1 MATPRTSE
9 TSRLERVLA
18 AMVAAII
25 GLTLVCFA
33 ATLIASASG
42 TTDFTEGVWPTVA
55 TLPLISLP
63 VGFILLVILIGI
75 NWSRRRKSTPPTT

>member
-1 MATPRTSE
+1 MATPPTSE

-42 TTDFTEGVWPTVA
+42 NVDFTVGVWPTMTA
-55 TLPLISLP
+55 LPLIGLP
-63 VGFILLVILIGI
+63 IGFVLLVILIVI
-75 NWSRRRKSTPPTT
+75 NWSRRRKTTPRTK

>member
-1 MATPRTSE
+1 MATPRTTE

-33 ATLIASASG
+33 ATLIASATG
-42 TTDFTEGVWPTVA
+42 TTDFAVGFWPTVA

-63 VGFILLVILIGI
+63 LGFILLLTLIGI
-75 NWSRRRKSTPPTT
+75 NWSRRRKSTPRTK

>member
-1 MATPRTSE
+1 MATSRTTE
-9 TSRLERVLA
+9 TSRLERILA
-18 AMVAAII
+18 TMVAAII
-25 GLTLVCFA
+25 GLTLVSFA

-42 TTDFTEGVWPTVA
+42 TTDFAEGVWPAVV

-63 VGFILLVILIGI
+63 IGFILLLILIGI

>member
-1 MATPRTSE
+1 MATPRTTE

-33 ATLIASASG
+33 ATLIASATG
-42 TTDFTEGVWPTVA
+42 TTDFGEGFWPTVA

-63 VGFILLVILIGI
+63 LGFILLLTLIGI
-75 NWSRRRKSTPPTT
+75 NWSRRRKSSPRTK